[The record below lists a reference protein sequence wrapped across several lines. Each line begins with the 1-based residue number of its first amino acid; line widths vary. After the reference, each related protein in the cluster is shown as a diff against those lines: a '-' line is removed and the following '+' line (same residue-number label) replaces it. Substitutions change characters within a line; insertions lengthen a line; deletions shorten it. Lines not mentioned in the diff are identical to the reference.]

1 MAHEYFAEIIWS
13 RSASDFPD
21 GRYSRAHVWR
31 FDGAEIPASA
41 SPQVV
46 RLPFSRADAVDP
58 EEALVAAVSSCH
70 MLSFL
75 YLAAKAGHVVQSYV
89 DNAVGVMGRNER
101 GREAITDIT
110 LRPAIVF
117 AGKEPD
123 ADQLHALHEHA
134 HDDCYI
140 ANSVT
145 ARIRVEAREP
155 ATAKETSH

>member
-1 MAHEYFAEIIWS
+1 MAHQYFAEITWS

-21 GRYSRAHVWR
+21 GRYSRAHTWR

-46 RLPFSRADAVDP
+46 RSPFSRADAVDP

-70 MLSFL
+70 MLCFL
-75 YLAAKAGHVVQSYV
+75 FLAAKAGYVVQSYV
-89 DNAVGVMGRNER
+89 DRAVGSMGRNER
-101 GREAITDIT
+101 GREAITDIA
-110 LRPAIVF
+110 LRPAIAF
-117 AGKEPD
+117 TGRAPD
-123 ADQLHALHEHA
+123 AEQLKALHEGA

-145 ARIRVEAREP
+145 ARIRVEVVEP
-155 ATAKETSH
+155 ATTKETSH